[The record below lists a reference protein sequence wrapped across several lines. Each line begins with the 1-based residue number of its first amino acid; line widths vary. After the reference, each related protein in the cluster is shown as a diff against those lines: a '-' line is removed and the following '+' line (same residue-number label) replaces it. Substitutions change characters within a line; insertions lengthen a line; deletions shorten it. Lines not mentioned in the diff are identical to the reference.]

1 MCKNGFEDFQSFMF
15 ACDNNCNIVIE
26 AKDKKEAIDTFEERF
41 DKLFKLDWK
50 VFNISTKVDV
60 NNDRT
65 DYYL

>member
-41 DKLFKLDWK
+41 DKLFKLD
-50 VFNISTKVDV
+50 
-60 NNDRT
+60 
-65 DYYL
+65 